1 MKAAG
6 IFLFV
11 PTCSTKLNIV
21 KLNAVKVTSSMT
33 FRTFCQESGT
43 KSARMSSRIT
53 RACRRQDSFTQMKLG
68 SKQQALLNRM
78 KADFNQTLKGYVGTV
93 GNHALSVFIGL
104 LNCSRS
110 IAIHLDL
117 QCILGPMPPEWLP
130 RFSLD
135 DFVRIPALF
144 FSNLPC
150 VPETRNRRSL
160 TYKFC

>member
-1 MKAAG
+1 
-6 IFLFV
+6 
-11 PTCSTKLNIV
+11 
-21 KLNAVKVTSSMT
+21 MT

-53 RACRRQDSFTQMKLG
+53 RACRRQDSFNQMKLG

-104 LNCSRS
+104 LNGSRS

-117 QCILGPMPPEWLP
+117 QCILGPMPPGWLP
-130 RFSLD
+130 RFGLD
-135 DFVRIPALF
+135 DFVRISALLF
-144 FSNLPC
+144 QTCHVCLKQGIVDLLLISSVDQTISVLLMRDIKLHSPHQAVDAEFLS
-150 VPETRNRRSL
+150 VG
-160 TYKFC
+160 